1 MSGVR
6 PPSPVMRYHVR
17 PRGRS
22 RKPSTARAYEKSPWY
37 PVPAALLAQLVEHL
51 HGKEGVD
58 GSSPSEGLH
67 KFPAIQH
74 VVLPETA
81 KGGRSAGTRRVH
93 FGTGGHSRARLTSG
107 GSDQSNRSDAEGR
120 RDRVAEPADLVRS
133 SSWISRSGSIR
144 RPAGSPS

>member
-58 GSSPSEGLH
+58 GSSPSEGFA
-67 KFPAIQH
+67 KFLLISSFCPDCW
-74 VVLPETA
+74 
-81 KGGRSAGTRRVH
+81 RRVRASVSTERPPTASNA
-93 FGTGGHSRARLTSG
+93 FREAWKPCRGAALRGCGPTSTQRPRPFRAR
-107 GSDQSNRSDAEGR
+107 AH
-120 RDRVAEPADLVRS
+120 P
-133 SSWISRSGSIR
+133 
-144 RPAGSPS
+144 